1 MSFTEHE
8 VGSVPSATKTN
19 SDPKHLNYLLV
30 AVISFLVPLAGP
42 HHGSPPRR
50 PGPRLQA
57 MTWAWRRTSSPYSHC
72 LGAR

>member
-30 AVISFLVPLAGP
+30 AVSSRWLALIMAVRLGGQDLVC
-42 HHGSPPRR
+42 R
-50 PGPRLQA
+50 Q
-57 MTWAWRRTSSPYSHC
+57 
-72 LGAR
+72 

>member
-30 AVISFLVPLAGP
+30 AVIFFLVPPAGL
-42 HHGSPPRR
+42 
-50 PGPRLQA
+50 RLGGQDLVC
-57 MTWAWRRTSSPYSHC
+57 RQ
-72 LGAR
+72 